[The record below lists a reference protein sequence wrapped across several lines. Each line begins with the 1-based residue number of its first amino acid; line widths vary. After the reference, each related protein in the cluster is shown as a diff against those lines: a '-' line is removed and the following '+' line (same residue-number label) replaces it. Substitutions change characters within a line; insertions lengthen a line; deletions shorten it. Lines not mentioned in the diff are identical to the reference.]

1 MQDGEVLYEIPVR
14 NVSERKGQKKTLP
27 PRSGGRDCKSRPAK
41 IGFMQDGVCNPVPR
55 SAGVTFQS
63 VKDKKKRYPR
73 GAGDGIANPVRL
85 KIGDK
90 SPTTNLALT

>member
-41 IGFMQDGVCNPVPR
+41 E
-55 SAGVTFQS
+55 
-63 VKDKKKRYPR
+63 KRYPR

-85 KIGDK
+85 KSDLCRTGFATP
-90 SPTTNLALT
+90 SPAPRG

>member
-41 IGFMQDGVCNPVPR
+41 NGNGESPYAGRGLQPRPPLRGGNVSERKGQKKTLPPR
-55 SAGVTFQS
+55 SGGRDCKSRPA
-63 VKDKKKRYPR
+63 KDRR
-73 GAGDGIANPVRL
+73 
-85 KIGDK
+85 
-90 SPTTNLALT
+90 

>member
-41 IGFMQDGVCNPVPR
+41 DR
-55 SAGVTFQS
+55 
-63 VKDKKKRYPR
+63 R
-73 GAGDGIANPVRL
+73 
-85 KIGDK
+85 
-90 SPTTNLALT
+90 